1 MVGAVTRLAGLVTHC
16 VDGDIVMARRGD
28 SWATDACLPEHW
40 RDVREWSIEK
50 RQNHRV
56 RPPLTSEP
64 ALSLSVLTHSGL
76 NDVWSCFLGTVFA
89 AVCCFLPVQSILS
102 HLDSLLCVPCTAP
115 LIVQQINQC
124 HCSFTYLSTVQHLLY
139 NISIKCLHI

>member
-1 MVGAVTRLAGLVTHC
+1 
-16 VDGDIVMARRGD
+16 MARRGD

-56 RPPLTSEP
+56 RPHLTSEP
-64 ALSLSVLTHSGL
+64 VLLLSVLTHSGL
-76 NDVWSCFLGTVFA
+76 NVVWSCFLGTVFLNCEQAELRA
-89 AVCCFLPVQSILS
+89 AVYCFLPVQSILS
-102 HLDSLLCVPCTAP
+102 HLDSLLCILYTAP

-124 HCSFTYLSTVQHLLY
+124 QCSFTYL
-139 NISIKCLHI
+139 